1 VHQGAVGHCG
11 LEKLGCGPRLRH
23 LSWLDR
29 LASFTLPFETF
40 SLIYGVKASASQPRD
55 PMRGFVLFLTLFF
68 AVLAA
73 VIKVFWGEG
82 NQAVGS
88 IGKVAPIGLARLA
101 MVMAALWIAWP
112 VVRKPAMWLPPGA
125 LVLGLIALGACVVQ
139 PRLAI
144 ALVPAAS
151 ALIAFAAILRFF
163 RGK

>member
-1 VHQGAVGHCG
+1 MPVGSQSSLVAWLGGAVLCAFDN
-11 LEKLGCGPRLRH
+11 L
-23 LSWLDR
+23 
-29 LASFTLPFETF
+29 FPF
-40 SLIYGVKASASQPRD
+40 YGVKSTVSQPRD
-55 PMRGFVLFLTLFF
+55 PMRGFVLFLTLLF
-68 AVLAA
+68 AVMAA
-73 VIKVFWGEG
+73 LIRTFWGDS
-82 NQAVGS
+82 NQASGS

-112 VVRKPAMWLPPGA
+112 AVRKPAMWLPPGA
-125 LVLGLIALGACVVQ
+125 LLLGLVALGACVVQ